1 MAVKKTLRTI
11 MKEFNVG
18 LHTIQKF
25 LSEKGIEIQA
35 NPTKK
40 VSDEVFNL
48 LLEEF
53 DVDRKLRDKIEAA
66 AKKHKEELQKAKE
79 ESKESESIGPKEIS
93 EEKKEEK
100 PEETVESESPG
111 LKIIGKLDLEEKKK
125 ATKSSKTRVK
135 KKKEEKIESVEEK
148 VPADLESKPQE
159 TVEEAVEKSA
169 EAEQIKPEPTEE
181 PVAEKREKE
190 VEIEN
195 IETVIPEQPKL
206 NVLGKIDIPDS
217 DTRPKVKVKT
227 KKEQEREKAK
237 EEEKR
242 NRKKKKRKRI
252 SRPQVT
258 KKEQTQEP
266 TKEDIER
273 LLKETREKLQ
283 GSQKKK
289 IKRLKREKKKEKLQK
304 LLEEEAKLEKTL
316 RVTEFISVSEL
327 AGLMNKE
334 ANDLIEVGF
343 KELGVILTPNTR
355 LESETIQLLASEFGY
370 EVEFTDVVEVEEKE
384 EIEEDPA
391 KLKPRP
397 PIVTIMGHVDHGK
410 TSLLDYI
417 RKTNIVAGEAGGITQ
432 HIGAYNVT
440 LPDGRKITFLDTPGH
455 EAFTAMRARGAQ
467 VTDVAVIIVAADDKV
482 NQQTKEA
489 INHAVAAGVPI
500 VFAIN
505 KIDKPNA
512 DPEKIKGELA
522 QMNFLVEDWGGKY
535 QSQDIS
541 AKTGEGIEELLDKIL
556 LEAELLEL
564 KANPER
570 PASGTVLEASLEK
583 GKGYTANVLV
593 QNGTLKVGDYV
604 VAGRNHGKVRAMFD
618 ERGNRIKEAGPAMPV
633 KITGLNGAPRAGDK
647 FKVYLDEKEAKKIAQ
662 KRDQIYR
669 EQQLHARKHITL
681 DEIGRRIQIGDFKQL
696 NLIIKGDVDGS
707 VEALSDALTKLSNDK
722 VEVRIIHKGVGQIT
736 EADVNLAAAS
746 DAIIIGFNV
755 RPSGNAARLAQEEGV
770 QIKTY
775 SIIYDIID
783 DVKNA
788 IENMLSPVER
798 EEVTGTAE
806 VRQTFKISKVGTVAG
821 CMVTDGKIYNKSKV
835 RVIRDGIVIHEGE
848 LSSLKRFK
856 DDVKEVSKGYE
867 CGLTI
872 SNYNDIKEGDIIE
885 AFNVIMERQKI

>member
-1 MAVKKTLRTI
+1 MAGKKTLKVIIR
-11 MKEFNVG
+11 ELNVG
-18 LHTIQKF
+18 VHTIEEF
-25 LSEKGIEIQA
+25 LKSKGIEIKA
-35 NPTKK
+35 KPTTK
-40 VSDEVFNL
+40 VSDEVFNM

-53 DVDRKLRDKIEAA
+53 DTDRKLRNKIDQAA
-66 AKKHKEELQKAKE
+66 QAHKEELKKAKE
-79 ESKESESIGPKEIS
+79 
-93 EEKKEEK
+93 
-100 PEETVESESPG
+100 
-111 LKIIGKLDLEEKKK
+111 
-125 ATKSSKTRVK
+125 ASKTEKAEEEQPAKEPRKEPEIKVAPKIVGKIDLDKDK
-135 KKKEEKIESVEEK
+135 KKKEEEK
-148 VPADLESKPQE
+148 KKTEAKQEAIKTETEQPAGTTPSEPGKPAEQE
-159 TVEEAVEKSA
+159 T
-169 EAEQIKPEPTEE
+169 
-181 PVAEKREKE
+181 
-190 VEIEN
+190 IEN
-195 IETVIPEQPKL
+195 IETKVPEKPKL
-206 NVLGKIDIPDS
+206 KVLGTVDIPDS
-217 DTRPKVKVKT
+217 DTRPKIKVKT
-227 KKEQEREKAK
+227 KKEKEQEEA
-237 EEEKR
+237 
-242 NRKKKKRKRI
+242 KKKRKRKRI
-252 SRPQVT
+252 SRPKKT
-258 KKEQTQEP
+258 DTKPRIKKEEP
-266 TKEDIER
+266 SEEEIKRQI
-273 LLKETREKLQ
+273 KETLEKLQ
-283 GSQKKK
+283 GGQKKK
-289 IKRLKREKKKEKLQK
+289 AKRLKRERKKEKLEKIKKEQ
-304 LLEEEAKLEKTL
+304 ERLEKTL
-316 RVTEFISVSEL
+316 NVTEFISVSEL
-327 AGLMNKE
+327 AGLMDVE
-334 ANDLIEVGF
+334 ANDLIEIGF
-343 KELGVILTPNTR
+343 KDLGTILTPNSR
-355 LESETIQLLASEFGY
+355 LDAETIQLLAAEYGY
-370 EVEFTDVVEVEEKE
+370 DVEFTDVDEVADTEEVED
-384 EIEEDPA
+384 DPA

-397 PIVTIMGHVDHGK
+397 PVVTIMGHVDHGK

-467 VTDVAVIIVAADDKV
+467 VTDLAVIIIAADDKV

-541 AKTGEGIEELLDKIL
+541 AKTGEGVEDLLEKIL
-556 LEAELLEL
+556 LETELMEL
-564 KANPER
+564 KANPDR

-604 VAGRNHGKVRAMFD
+604 VAGRNHGKVRAMYD
-618 ERGNRIKEAGPAMPV
+618 ERGNRIKEAGPSVPV
-633 KITGLNGAPRAGDK
+633 KITGLDGAPRAGDK

-669 EQQLHARKHITL
+669 EQQLHSRRHITL
-681 DEIGRRIQIGDFKQL
+681 DEIGRRLALGDFKQL

-707 VEALSDALTKLSNDK
+707 VEALSDSLTKLSNEN
-722 VEVRIIHKGVGQIT
+722 VEVRIIHKGVGQIS

-746 DAIIIGFNV
+746 DAVIIGFNV

-775 SIIYDIID
+775 SIIYDAID

-798 EEVTGTAE
+798 EQVTGTAE
-806 VRQTFKISKVGTVAG
+806 VRQTFKISRIGTVAG

-856 DDVKEVSKGYE
+856 DDVKEVAKGYE

-872 SNYNDIKEGDIIE
+872 KNFNDIKEGDVIE
-885 AFNVIMERQKI
+885 AFDVIVERQKL

>member
-1 MAVKKTLRTI
+1 MAGKNTLKDIIRELNI
-11 MKEFNVG
+11 GV
-18 LHTIQKF
+18 HTIEDF
-25 LSEKGIEIQA
+25 LKSKGIEIKA
-35 NPTKK
+35 KPTTK
-40 VSDEVFNL
+40 VSDEVFQM

-53 DVDRKLRDKIEAA
+53 DTDRKLRDKIELAA
-66 AKKHKEELQKAKE
+66 QKHKEELQKAKA
-79 ESKESESIGPKEIS
+79 ESQA
-93 EEKKEEK
+93 KKEEPAQPEKQPEK
-100 PEETVESESPG
+100 PEEPILRGPKIVGKVDLDKKESKTKTENKTGKEKTPG
-111 LKIIGKLDLEEKKK
+111 EPTAEKQTEEIAEKEQQTTEKSEPEEEK
-125 ATKSSKTRVK
+125 
-135 KKKEEKIESVEEK
+135 
-148 VPADLESKPQE
+148 
-159 TVEEAVEKSA
+159 TV
-169 EAEQIKPEPTEE
+169 
-181 PVAEKREKE
+181 
-190 VEIEN
+190 EN
-195 IETVIPEQPKL
+195 IETRIPEKPKL
-206 NVLGKIDIPDS
+206 KVLGTVEIPDS

-227 KKEQEREKAK
+227 KKEK
-237 EEEKR
+237 ELEET
-242 NRKKKKRKRI
+242 KKKRKRKRI
-252 SRPQVT
+252 TRP
-258 KKEQTQEP
+258 KKTAEKKPVRQEP
-266 TKEDIER
+266 SEEEIKKQI
-273 LLKETREKLQ
+273 KETLEKLQ
-283 GSQKKK
+283 GGQKKK
-289 IKRLKREKKKEKLQK
+289 AKRLKRERKKEKLQK
-304 LLEEEAKLEKTL
+304 LREEEARLESTL

-327 AGLMNKE
+327 AGLMNTDPFE
-334 ANDLIEVGF
+334 LIELGF
-343 KELGVILTPNTR
+343 KELGVVLTPNSR
-355 LESETIQLLASEFGY
+355 LDAETIQLLTAEYGY
-370 EVEFTDVVEVEEKE
+370 EVEFTDVEEVEDNE
-384 EIEEDPA
+384 EEADDPD
-391 KLKPRP
+391 KLQPRP
-397 PIVTIMGHVDHGK
+397 PVITIMGHVDHGK

-432 HIGAYNVT
+432 HIGAYHVT
-440 LPDGRKITFLDTPGH
+440 LPDGRKMTFLDTPGH

-467 VTDVAVIIVAADDKV
+467 VTDLAVIIIAADDKV

-541 AKTGEGIEELLDKIL
+541 AKTGEGINVLLEKIL
-556 LEAELLEL
+556 LETDLMEL
-564 KANPER
+564 KANPDR

-618 ERGNRIKEAGPAMPV
+618 ERGNRVKEAGPSVPV
-633 KITGLNGAPRAGDK
+633 QITGLDGAPRAGDK

-669 EQQLHARKHITL
+669 EQQLHARRHITL
-681 DEIGRRIQIGDFKQL
+681 DEIGRRLALGDFKQL

-707 VEALSDALTKLSNDK
+707 VEALSDALTKLSNEN

-755 RPSGNAARLAQEEGV
+755 RPSGNAARLSQEEGV

-775 SIIYDIID
+775 SIIYDAID

-788 IENMLSPVER
+788 IENMLSPIER

-806 VRQTFKISKVGTVAG
+806 VRQTFKISRIGTVAG
-821 CMVTDGKIYNKSKV
+821 CMVTEGKIFNKSKV

-856 DDVKEVSKGYE
+856 DDVKEVAKGYE
-867 CGLTI
+867 CGLTVK
-872 SNYNDIKEGDIIE
+872 NFNDIKEGDIIE
-885 AFNVIMERQKI
+885 AFNVIEEKQRL